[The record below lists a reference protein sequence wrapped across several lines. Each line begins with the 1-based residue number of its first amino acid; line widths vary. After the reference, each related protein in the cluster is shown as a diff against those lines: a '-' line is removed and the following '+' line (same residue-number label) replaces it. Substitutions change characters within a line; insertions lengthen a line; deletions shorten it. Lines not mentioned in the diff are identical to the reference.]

1 MAATVRGENPVKAGG
16 GRAAVRGD
24 KTGISQCL
32 RKWV

>member
-1 MAATVRGENPVKAGG
+1 MVANAREENPVKAGG

-32 RKWV
+32 RKRV